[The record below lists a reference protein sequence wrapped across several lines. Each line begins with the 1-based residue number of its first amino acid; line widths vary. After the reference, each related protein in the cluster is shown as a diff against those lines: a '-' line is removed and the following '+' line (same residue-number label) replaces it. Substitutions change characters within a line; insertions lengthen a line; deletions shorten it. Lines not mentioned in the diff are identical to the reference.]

1 MGPMPRQPPSHP
13 VLREAIQSPANRASV
28 IADAH
33 HECGYP
39 EVAGLLEGVQQHFVD
54 CGVRPAEC
62 LTLELTNSVPSAL
75 AVLAA
80 LDGGYSVMPMPIEG
94 HGARAAGSHFP
105 APRFSR
111 WIVAE
116 KEGLEAGARELGTPA
131 SYLDV
136 RPNPQYADT
145 ACRPD
150 AGPRLYL
157 RTSGSLGGPKLVV
170 RPQSRSFANVCDARE
185 RLRLGPSHRVALPI
199 PIFHAFGLG
208 PAFLASVIGGASI
221 DLQDRSNLFYYLE
234 RERRFNPNV
243 AFVTPSFC
251 EILVRG
257 RRSPRRY
264 EFMVTGGDRIGRST
278 FFRSEEIHGPLING
292 YGCTE
297 MGFIFSGD
305 VDMPAELRFRTVG
318 RPLPGVR
325 VRIVERPDGSDPAV
339 GSLQVQY
346 PNGFEGYVDLD
357 GRPLRIETAFDEGW
371 YCSADLA
378 KPGPDDTIEILG
390 RSDLSVNRNG
400 MLVTF
405 ADIESALRE
414 VDGIAEAGIAAGAAS
429 IRGRELVAFCALRR
443 GGEQTEAELRSRLS
457 SRVPPFAVPER
468 IRFVPTLPKLP
479 NGKID
484 RRQLAAWAVAET
496 RAAAS
501 I

>member
-1 MGPMPRQPPSHP
+1 
-13 VLREAIQSPANRASV
+13 V

-39 EVAGLLEGVQQHFVD
+39 EIPDLLATIQQHLAD
-54 CGVRPAEC
+54 CGVQPSEC

-75 AVLAA
+75 TALACI
-80 LDGGYSVMPMPIEG
+80 DGGYDVMPMPSEG
-94 HGARAAGSHFP
+94 HGARAVGSQFP

-111 WIVAE
+111 WIVAV
-116 KEGLEAGARELGTPA
+116 KDGLEAARRELRDPA
-131 SYLDV
+131 TYLEV
-136 RPNPQYADT
+136 RANPQYAEI
-145 ACRPD
+145 ARRPEG
-150 AGPRLYL
+150 GPRFYL

-170 RPQSRSFANVCDARE
+170 RLQAKSLANVRDARE

-199 PIFHAFGLG
+199 PIYHAFGLG
-208 PAFLASVIGGASI
+208 PAFLASIMGGASI
-221 DLQDRSNLFYYLE
+221 DLQDRSNLLHYLE
-234 RERRFNPNV
+234 RERQFNPNV

-257 RRSPRRY
+257 RRAPRRY

-278 FFRSEEIHGPLING
+278 FFQSEQIHGPLING

-305 VDMPAELRFRTVG
+305 IDMPAELRFCTVG

-325 VRIVERPDGSDPAV
+325 IRIVVRPDSSDPAV
-339 GSLQVQY
+339 GSLQIQY
-346 PNGFEGYVDLD
+346 RNGFEGYVDLD
-357 GRPLRIETAFDEGW
+357 GLPVSPETAFDEGW

-378 KPGPDDTIEILG
+378 KHGPADTIEVLG

-414 VDGIAEAGIAAGAAS
+414 VDGIAEAGIAAGADS
-429 IRGRELVAFCALRR
+429 IRGRELVAFCALRS
-443 GGEQTEAELRSRLS
+443 GGGQTEAELRSRLS
-457 SRVPPFAVPER
+457 NRVPQFAVPER
-468 IRFVPTLPKLP
+468 IRFVATLPRLP

-484 RRQLAAWAVAET
+484 RRQLAAWALSET
-496 RAAAS
+496 RSAAAS
-501 I
+501 